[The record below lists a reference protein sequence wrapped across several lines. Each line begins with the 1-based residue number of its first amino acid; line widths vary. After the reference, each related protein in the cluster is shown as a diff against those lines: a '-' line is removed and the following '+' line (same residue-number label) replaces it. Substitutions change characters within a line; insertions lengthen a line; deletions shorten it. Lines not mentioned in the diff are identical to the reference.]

1 MSKQQTPRA
10 LADHQAKA
18 SVTGI
23 KGSVQKA
30 GLVLELIRGKNVET
44 AMANLQFSRKKM
56 AEDAR
61 KCLESAIA
69 NAENNHDL
77 NVDKLVVEEA
87 YANKNIV
94 LKRFR
99 ARARGRAAKI
109 LKPRCNMIIIVG
121 EKAVVKKEAKKVPAK
136 AATKAKT
143 APAQKETKTE
153 EAKA

>member
-1 MSKQQTPRA
+1 MSKQNTPRA
-10 LADHQAKA
+10 LPDNMAKA
-18 SVTGI
+18 SANGV

-44 AMANLQFSRKKM
+44 AMANLQFSRKRI
-56 AEDAR
+56 AEEAR

-77 NVDKLVVEEA
+77 NVDRLFVQEA
-87 YANKNIV
+87 YANQNMV

-109 LKPRCNMIIIVG
+109 LKPRCNLIIVLA
-121 EKAVVKKEAKKVPAK
+121 EKAVEPKVKTKAPKKVEAAAK
-136 AATKAKT
+136 
-143 APAQKETKTE
+143 QETKTE

>member
-18 SVTGI
+18 IVSGV

-44 AMANLQFSRKKM
+44 AMANLQFSRKKI

-77 NVDKLVVEEA
+77 NVDRLVVEEA

-109 LKPRCNMIIIVG
+109 LKPRCNMVIIVS
-121 EKAVVKKEAKKVPAK
+121 EKAEAKKATKKAPAK
-136 AATKAKT
+136 AAPKAAAK
-143 APAQKETKTE
+143 KETKTE

>member
-1 MSKQQTPRA
+1 MSQQKQPRR
-10 LADHQAKA
+10 LADNQAKA
-18 SVTGI
+18 IAHGV

-56 AEDAR
+56 AEEAR

-77 NVDKLVVEEA
+77 NVDKLYVTEA

-94 LKRFR
+94 IKRFR
-99 ARARGRAAKI
+99 ARARGRAAGI
-109 LKPRCNMIIIVG
+109 MKPRCNMIIVLS
-121 EKAVVKKEAKKVPAK
+121 EKAEVKKETK
-136 AATKAKT
+136 AAPKRA
-143 APAQKETKTE
+143 AKETTKQ
-153 EAKA
+153 EASA

>member
-1 MSKQQTPRA
+1 MSKQATPRRLPEAAAQASA
-10 LADHQAKA
+10 LG
-18 SVTGI
+18 V

-30 GLVLELIRGKNVET
+30 GLVLGLIRGKNVET
-44 AMANLQFSRKKM
+44 AMANLQFSRKRL

-77 NVDKLVVEEA
+77 NVDKLYVQEA
-87 YANKNIV
+87 YANKNMV

-109 LKPRCNMIIIVG
+109 LKPRCNIIIVLA
-121 EKAVVKKEAKKVPAK
+121 EKSEEPKKAAPKKATAAKKET
-136 AATKAKT
+136 TK
-143 APAQKETKTE
+143 Q

>member
-18 SVTGI
+18 SVMGV

-44 AMANLQFSRKKM
+44 AMANLQFSRKKI

-121 EKAVVKKEAKKVPAK
+121 EKAEVKKEAKKAPKKSAP
-136 AATKAKT
+136 KT
-143 APAQKETKTE
+143 AAKKETKTE